1 VASEGISPG
10 KVSRSGRIAR
20 KAAGS
25 AGDVEGALAR
35 VSGSTGAG
43 LPQAQRAQF
52 EHSLGADLS
61 AVRVHTGEASASAA
75 SELGARAFATGNDV
89 HFGAGEYQPGDPFGL
104 HLLAHEVAHTVQQ
117 GGAAGA
123 QAKREVSEPGDP
135 LEREADAAAD
145 AMVRGA
151 PAAVT
156 VGAPGAIGRVHR
168 FGFGELSGEPAPAA
182 SMPLGEVQ
190 PTAPASTPGG
200 GGGGSLGDATLA
212 VGSSGAAVEE
222 LQRRL
227 TAAGHACT
235 VDGRFGPGTRAA
247 VVAFQRAHGLVAD
260 GVVGAK
266 TRAALASGGAAAGA
280 AVAGPAVDPVAGP
293 VPAGPSAGPVPA
305 GPAATPAEAPPEHAA
320 DKAIANPVRQAI
332 VMAARSKLGTVESN
346 TPGEP
351 DATGDKTRKGWETL
365 TEIFEVA
372 YPEFPKQIIKYIKW
386 GKNSENTNGPREL
399 VRHLRDLGGHHR
411 RRHLRHLE
419 ERRPV
424 QLDEAHHQQPA
435 AGRRRLL
442 PRLPAPLH
450 HRRGRRRPHRDHRR
464 QRLRLQQRR
473 QRRHHLAVAQPL
485 GLRGVLQAGRG
496 LTGLPARGRRMIKP
510 AARR

>member
-1 VASEGISPG
+1 MRANDRRSSATAGVASEGISPG

-25 AGDVEGALAR
+25 AGDVEGALDR

-222 LQRRL
+222 LQRLL

-386 GKNSENTNGPREL
+386 GKNSESTNGL
-399 VRHLRDLGGHHR
+399 VSWCGIFATWAVITGGGTCGTWKSGDRCSSMKRITNNPQPGDVGYFHAYQHHCII
-411 RRHLRHLE
+411 
-419 ERRPV
+419 
-424 QLDEAHHQQPA
+424 A
-435 AGRRRLL
+435 AVDGDRIETIDGNAYDSNSGGSGAITSRWRS
-442 PRLPAPLH
+442 RS
-450 HRRGRRRPHRDHRR
+450 DF
-464 QRLRLQQRR
+464 
-473 QRRHHLAVAQPL
+473 
-485 GLRGVLQAGRG
+485 AGFF
-496 LTGLPARGRRMIKP
+496 KQVED
-510 AARR
+510 

>member
-1 VASEGISPG
+1 MASGEGIEAG

-20 KAAGS
+20 KATRS
-25 AGDVEGALAR
+25 AGDVEGALER
-35 VSGSTGAG
+35 VAGSTGAG

-75 SELGARAFATGNDV
+75 SELGARAFATGDDI

-135 LEREADAAAD
+135 LEREADVAAD

-151 PAAVT
+151 PAAVS

-182 SMPLGEVQ
+182 TMPLGEVQ
-190 PTAPASTPGG
+190 PGAPEPTAGG
-200 GGGGSLGDATLA
+200 GGGAGGGGALGGATLA

-222 LQRRL
+222 LQRLL
-227 TAAGHACT
+227 TAAGHTCT

-247 VVAFQRAHGLVAD
+247 VVAFQRAQGLVAD

-266 TRAALASGGAAAGA
+266 TRAALTGGGAAASSTGSPA
-280 AVAGPAVDPVAGP
+280 AASPAAAGPAAAGP
-293 VPAGPSAGPVPA
+293 AAGSPAAASPAAASPAAA
-305 GPAATPAEAPPEHAA
+305 GPAATPGEAPPEHAA
-320 DKAIANPVRQAI
+320 DKAIAHPVRQAI

-365 TEIFEVA
+365 TEIFDVA

-386 GKNSENTNGPREL
+386 GKNSENVNGLVSWCGIFATWAVITGGGSCGTWKSGDRCSSMKRITNDPKPGDVGYFHAYQHHCIIAAVDGDRIETI
-399 VRHLRDLGGHHR
+399 DGNAYDSNSGGSGAITSR
-411 RRHLRHLE
+411 WRSRS
-419 ERRPV
+419 
-424 QLDEAHHQQPA
+424 DF
-435 AGRRRLL
+435 AGFF
-442 PRLPAPLH
+442 
-450 HRRGRRRPHRDHRR
+450 R
-464 QRLRLQQRR
+464 Q
-473 QRRHHLAVAQPL
+473 VED
-485 GLRGVLQAGRG
+485 
-496 LTGLPARGRRMIKP
+496 
-510 AARR
+510 